1 MKTVIAIFFIVLSVS
16 TIVAQDQNKNNVSF
30 EKQGIMSNVQ
40 DKRRLIGINYNSW
53 SINVNGGFNAPVGPF
68 TPGYYSANA
77 NYITDPDFNHLD
89 FNVRKMFN
97 TKFGL
102 MWTVGH
108 DTFSS
113 TGKSIPFTNS
123 MFSTS
128 FQGVIN
134 VHRALNFEE
143 FTNTFGLQV
152 HFGPGLS
159 FLEDQNIRPVTNTYQ
174 PKKFL
179 YDNIFSIVSG
189 ATVLIKLSD
198 RFALNIDYTT
208 SKNFSH
214 HQNLDGRTKVNL
226 DANRTGVVHT
236 ATVGATLYLG
246 KKLKSADWYCEN
258 NSEN

>member
-1 MKTVIAIFFIVLSVS
+1 MKTVIAIFLIVLSVS
-16 TIVAQDQNKNNVSF
+16 TIVAQDQNKNNLSF
-30 EKQGIMSNVQ
+30 EKQGIMSKFQ
-40 DKRRLIGINYNSW
+40 DKRVLMGINYNRW

-77 NYITDPDFNHLD
+77 NYITDPNFNHLD

-102 MWTVGH
+102 MWVVAF
-108 DTFSS
+108 DKFSS
-113 TGKSIPFTNS
+113 TGNSTPFSND
-123 MFSTS
+123 MFSTNL
-128 FQGVIN
+128 QGVLNIHRIIN
-134 VHRALNFEE
+134 WEE
-143 FTNTFGLQV
+143 FTNRFGLQV

-159 FLEDQNIRPVTNTYQ
+159 FLEEQNIRPVANTYQ
-174 PKKFL
+174 TKKFL
-179 YDNIFSIVSG
+179 YDNIFSIVTG

-226 DANRTGVVHT
+226 AANRTGIVHT
-236 ATVGATLYLG
+236 ATAGATLYLG
-246 KKLKSADWYCEN
+246 KKEKHVDWYWEN